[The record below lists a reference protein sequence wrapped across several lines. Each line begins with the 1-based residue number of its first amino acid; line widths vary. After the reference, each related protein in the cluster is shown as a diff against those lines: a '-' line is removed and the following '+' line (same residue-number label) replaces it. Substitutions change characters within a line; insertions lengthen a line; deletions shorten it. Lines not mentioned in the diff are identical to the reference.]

1 MDKRNPD
8 SESAVLARPDNGT
21 GTAPGEA
28 GFLALLKKFWRD
40 FMGQHKVAFTQA
52 AVLMV
57 LAVLLQLP
65 VPLLTMRIIDAA
77 VGARELSIINQLSL
91 ALVALVVLRHV
102 FSYIHE
108 SVTLRLKETIILEV
122 QSRMFRHIQ
131 SLPLSFFSN
140 KHSTYLQSRMMN
152 DSRAIEGALVR
163 TVITVAINALT
174 FVIGAAI
181 ILAIH
186 YEVGFVLLFA
196 AIPFA
201 YIRYF
206 ANQRMRDLSKEMQE
220 KQATTSAAVSE
231 RLAGI
236 ATIKAFGQEK
246 LQGDIV
252 ARQLGALRDVY
263 VKTNIYG
270 IVSTVGTSFVSSLS
284 ITFVMWYGINQVIDG
299 AMTLGEVVGIL
310 SLLNFLYVPINNLI
324 AANIS
329 IQQATTAIQRIYEFL
344 GERAEQSTDKGLKIE
359 RGDIQFKH
367 VHFGYQ
373 PDRPIFRDFN
383 LSIKPNET
391 IALIGHSG
399 AGKSS
404 LVRMLLR
411 FYEAREG
418 QVLIDGHDV
427 RDIDLAH
434 LRAEVGIVDQQTFLF
449 TGTVLDNIR
458 LGLPDADMESVISA
472 AKAAHAH
479 DFISALPDGY
489 DTRVGER
496 GMTLSGGECQRIALA
511 RMFLRN
517 PRILIL
523 DEAVSAVDSQ
533 SETYIHKSLD
543 ALIRD
548 RTTIVIAHRLSSLLL
563 AKRIVL
569 IDDGVLVEEGTHQE
583 LLTSQ
588 GAYARLFHQQFQSQ
602 IVKDQSPVTA

>member
-1 MDKRNPD
+1 
-8 SESAVLARPDNGT
+8 
-21 GTAPGEA
+21 
-28 GFLALLKKFWRD
+28 
-40 FMGQHKVAFTQA
+40 
-52 AVLMV
+52 
-57 LAVLLQLP
+57 
-65 VPLLTMRIIDAA
+65 
-77 VGARELSIINQLSL
+77 
-91 ALVALVVLRHV
+91 
-102 FSYIHE
+102 
-108 SVTLRLKETIILEV
+108 
-122 QSRMFRHIQ
+122 
-131 SLPLSFFSN
+131 
-140 KHSTYLQSRMMN
+140 MMN

-391 IALIGHSG
+391 IALVGHSG